1 MDRSCA
7 AYSFPRIS
15 FSSKALR
22 DSGLTSDS
30 IRFSA
35 SLDVSLVAGRLASPC
50 SWSCPAAENFPRRN
64 ASSST
69 KKREKTDIRAIPCA
83 HGYSVMGPVRQ
94 PLVRASLAGVNNFR
108 KLVYVLDR

>member
-15 FSSKALR
+15 FSSDVLR
-22 DSGLTSDS
+22 DSGSAS
-30 IRFSA
+30 AIRFSA
-35 SLDVSLVAGRLASPC
+35 SLDVSLVAGGPASPC

-94 PLVRASLAGVNNFR
+94 PLVRASLAGVNSFR